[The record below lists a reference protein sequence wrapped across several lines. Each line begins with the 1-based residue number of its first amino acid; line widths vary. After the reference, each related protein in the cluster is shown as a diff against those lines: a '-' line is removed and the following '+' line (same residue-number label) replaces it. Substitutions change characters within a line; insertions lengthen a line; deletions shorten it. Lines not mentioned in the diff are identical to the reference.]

1 MHIVAVMHYLLTNHA
16 RQRMSERSI
25 SISEVEFT
33 LSNFFLSIPG
43 DGGGTGLYALMPEGD
58 VVIVWVA
65 NPLPL
70 QEPLT
75 IKSVA
80 RRVK

>member
-1 MHIVAVMHYLLTNHA
+1 LA
-16 RQRMSERSI
+16 ERSI

-43 DGGGTGLYALMPEGD
+43 DNGGTGLYALMPEGD
-58 VVIVWVA
+58 VVIVWLA
-65 NPLPL
+65 NPQPL
-70 QEPLT
+70 REPLI